1 MDDQGD
7 NTILTLQ
14 LGRYL
19 LHAYKDAL
27 KGEKQTEGLSYLN
40 RLKDNVPPCSATT
53 VEAFA
58 DLDLI
63 QLAYDQVSLALVRSC
78 GEEFAALQSSG
89 KSEEEAMEAT
99 CTIFFLK
106 LLFENQ

>member
-1 MDDQGD
+1 M
-7 NTILTLQ
+7 TLQ

-40 RLKDNVPPCSATT
+40 RLNEKVPPCSATT
-53 VEAFA
+53 VDAFA

-63 QLAYDQVSLALVRSC
+63 QLAYDQVSLALVKQC
-78 GEEFAALQSSG
+78 GEEFASFQASG

-99 CTIFFLK
+99 CTFPSFPILSIA
-106 LLFENQ
+106 